1 MLHHFVKHNKIDIN
15 KDLKSANNLRP
26 LESANNLRPLES
38 NHKGTT
44 IEKIQRYLNNH
55 WGLYKP
61 NMYIDICKQSDI
73 EFDAER
79 FIDSWKTIQPGDF
92 IEQFARKNYIC
103 RVKTNEL
110 FDLALTALNSKC
122 LSIDLVDV
130 EVLLYVLYV
139 HVEYKL
145 PFTTNTTN
153 LLKTLL
159 TNPYVDTNILTMCYV
174 FMTLLPNE
182 IIYDINQHIINKL
195 SSPDVIKQFNNEPWT
210 FHIFYR
216 FIGMMYIPHSIN
228 AVVIKHVFK
237 NSLYLYLSL
246 FVKLPL
252 KTILTLKQFCYK
264 HYNKIVNNKRVWYML
279 SKFEENTD

>member
-1 MLHHFVKHNKIDIN
+1 MK
-15 KDLKSANNLRP
+15 
-26 LESANNLRPLES
+26 PLES
-38 NHKGTT
+38 NDKGTT
-44 IEKIQRYLNNH
+44 IEKIQKYLINH
-55 WGLYKP
+55 WSLYKP
-61 NMYIDICKQSDI
+61 NMYVNICSKDDI

-79 FIDSWKTIQPGDF
+79 FIDSWKTIPPGDF
-92 IEQFARKNYIC
+92 IEQFARKNSLY

-110 FDLALTALNSKC
+110 FDFALQALNSKC
-122 LSIDLVDV
+122 LTINLVDI

-145 PFTTNTTN
+145 PFTNNTTD

-159 TNPYVDTNILTMCYV
+159 TNPYVDSYMLIMCYI
-174 FMTLLPNE
+174 FMQLLPNE
-182 IIYDINQHIINKL
+182 IIYDVSQHITNKL

-216 FIGMMYIPHSIN
+216 FVGMMYIPHCIN
-228 AVVIKHVFK
+228 AVIIKHVFK

-279 SKFEENTD
+279 SKFEENID